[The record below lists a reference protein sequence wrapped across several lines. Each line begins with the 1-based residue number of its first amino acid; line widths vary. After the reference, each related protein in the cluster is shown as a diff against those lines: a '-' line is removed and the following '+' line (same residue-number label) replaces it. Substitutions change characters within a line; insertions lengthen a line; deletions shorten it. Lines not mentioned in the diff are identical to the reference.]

1 MGRGLFRKKD
11 VPGLGGGGWCWEGVW
26 PKGAVG
32 KSGSVWYLFTG
43 YPPQKGIVA
52 GVESPAKA

>member
-1 MGRGLFRKKD
+1 MSQGWE
-11 VPGLGGGGWCWEGVW
+11 VEGGVAGEGTQGVW